1 MLKVV
6 NDNKIGSH
14 VIMVPPHSK
23 YVSLEW
29 PAHNKRIFPKDN
41 PTVTPKFNSCK
52 PKAYNRNMTP
62 LKDNSYSNNY
72 NRSTTMLEPH
82 TKESCINNLIR

>member
-29 PAHNKRIFPKDN
+29 PAHNKRTFPKDN
-41 PTVTPKFNSCK
+41 PTVTPTFNSCK
-52 PKAYNRNMTP
+52 PKAYNTNMNEELLSEVKP
-62 LKDNSYSNNY
+62 DNNILSISA
-72 NRSTTMLEPH
+72 EPWKVN
-82 TKESCINNLIR
+82 TYKVIF